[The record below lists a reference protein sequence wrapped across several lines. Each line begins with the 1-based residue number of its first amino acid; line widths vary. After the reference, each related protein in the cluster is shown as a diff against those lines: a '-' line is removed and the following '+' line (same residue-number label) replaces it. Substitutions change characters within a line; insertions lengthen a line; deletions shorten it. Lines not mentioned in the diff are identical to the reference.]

1 MSRKLDPTYRL
12 YAVTVSTQCLAYASS
27 AAAAIDLAKE
37 QYLNDNPDWSAD
49 AKLSRIVSATPGHE
63 PRYTTLGW
71 NDDTTVY
78 TDLTY
83 NHPLT
88 VAEAKAL
95 DRKTCE
101 LSLQQQGDTSTYI
114 AECYLASGEKVERIV
129 YADSLFA
136 AANQAMRLPNVR
148 NVSYVRSANSP
159 Q

>member
-1 MSRKLDPTYRL
+1 
-12 YAVTVSTQCLAYASS
+12 
-27 AAAAIDLAKE
+27 
-37 QYLNDNPDWSAD
+37 
-49 AKLSRIVSATPGHE
+49 
-63 PRYTTLGW
+63 LGW

-148 NVSYVRSANSP
+148 NVRYVRSANSP
-159 Q
+159 QR